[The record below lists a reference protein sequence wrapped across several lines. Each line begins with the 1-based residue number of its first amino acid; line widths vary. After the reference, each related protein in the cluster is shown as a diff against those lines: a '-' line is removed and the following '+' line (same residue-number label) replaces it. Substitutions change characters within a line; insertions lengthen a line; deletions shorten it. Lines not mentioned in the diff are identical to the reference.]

1 MGLPAHGRSAA
12 DSRRNRIAGK
22 PDRHILIAARG
33 GQMMRGCLLAVL
45 LLTSGS
51 AIAAEPT
58 AVKCGRLVDVRS
70 GTVLPAQLVT
80 FQKGKIAKVEPATA
94 GRLDG
99 SVIDLSDSTC
109 LPGLIDAHVHL
120 IGDATVHGY
129 ASLGISLPRE
139 TLSGVKN
146 ARRTLLAGF
155 TSVRNLGARDFSDVA
170 LRDAINAGDIEGP
183 RMLASGP
190 ALGITG
196 GHCDSNLLPVE
207 FHHTAGGV
215 ADGPW
220 AVRAKVREIVK
231 YGADVIKFC
240 ASGGVLSKG
249 DQPATQQYTLEEM
262 QAIVEEAHKLGRRV
276 AAHAHGAS
284 SIRDAILAGVDSV
297 EHASLIDDEGI
308 NLAKSHGTALVFDIY
323 NDDYILQEG
332 AKNGMLPES
341 IEKEKQVGRIQREN
355 FRRAY
360 QGGDRLIFGTDAG
373 VYPHGDNARQFAKM
387 VEWGMKPMES
397 IQAATINAAALLG
410 WSDTVGTI
418 EPGRFADIVAVKG
431 DPTTNVRLLETIS
444 FVMKG
449 GVIIRHDVPTAER

>member
-1 MGLPAHGRSAA
+1 MR
-12 DSRRNRIAGK
+12 
-22 PDRHILIAARG
+22 RG
-33 GQMMRGCLLAVL
+33 GLLALL

-51 AIAAEPT
+51 AMAAEPT

-70 GTVLPAQLVT
+70 GTVLPAQIVT
-80 FQKGKIAKVEPATA
+80 FQKGKITKVEPAAA
-94 GRLDG
+94 GRLDA
-99 SVIDLSDSTC
+99 SVVDLSDSTC
-109 LPGLIDAHVHL
+109 LPGLIDVHVHL
-120 IGDATVHGY
+120 IGDATVQGY
-129 ASLGISLPRE
+129 AALGISLPRE

-155 TSVRNLGARDFSDVA
+155 TSARNLGARDFSDVA

-183 RMLASGP
+183 RLLVSGP
-190 ALGITG
+190 PLGITG

-207 FHHTAGGV
+207 FHHTLGGV

-220 AVRAKVREIVK
+220 AVRVKVREVVK

-249 DQPATQQYTLEEM
+249 DQPGTEQYTLEEM
-262 QAIVEEAHKLGRRV
+262 QAIVEESHKLGRRV

-297 EHASLIDDEGI
+297 EHSSLIDDEGI
-308 NLAKSHGTALVFDIY
+308 SLAKSHGTALVFDIY

-360 QGGDRLIFGTDAG
+360 QAGARLIFGTDAG
-373 VYPHGDNARQFAKM
+373 VYPHGDNAKQFAKM

-410 WSDTVGTI
+410 WSDSVGTL

-449 GVIIRHDVPTAER
+449 GVIIRHDVTAVER